1 MFRQS
6 HVSTYW
12 FPSILEWKFC
22 PAACSSTLAP
32 RDVVALDFLPAFLL
46 FWLNCWDLSRRVDK
60 APAEVRSPCWE
71 RRPDLSIQRLQ
82 GPINDPRNHTKPTV
96 VYARKDSDI
105 CVCIHI
111 IYYIILYYI
120 ILYHIILYC
129 TVLYY
134 IISYYIILYHI
145 ILYYIVL
152 FYIML
157 YYIISYYIIY
167 VYYIIDLSIYL
178 SIYLI

>member
-1 MFRQS
+1 M
-6 HVSTYW
+6 
-12 FPSILEWKFC
+12 
-22 PAACSSTLAP
+22 
-32 RDVVALDFLPAFLL
+32 
-46 FWLNCWDLSRRVDK
+46 DK

-134 IISYYIILYHI
+134 IISYYNILYHI

-178 SIYLI
+178 SILSNLSI

>member
-1 MFRQS
+1 MVPLVPCLMFRQS

-96 VYARKDSDI
+96 VYARKDCYM
-105 CVCIHI
+105 CVYT
-111 IYYIILYYI
+111 YYILYYI

-145 ILYYIVL
+145 ILYCIVL

-157 YYIISYYIIY
+157 YYIILYYISIL
-167 VYYIIDLSIYL
+167 YYR
-178 SIYLI
+178 

>member
-1 MFRQS
+1 M
-6 HVSTYW
+6 
-12 FPSILEWKFC
+12 
-22 PAACSSTLAP
+22 
-32 RDVVALDFLPAFLL
+32 
-46 FWLNCWDLSRRVDK
+46 DK

-120 ILYHIILYC
+120 ILYYIILYYIILYFII
-129 TVLYY
+129 LYY
-134 IISYYIILYHI
+134 LYHVISYYIILYCI
-145 ILYYIVL
+145 ILYYIM
-152 FYIML
+152 YHIIL
-157 YYIISYYIIY
+157 YMYII
-167 VYYIIDLSIYL
+167 L
-178 SIYLI
+178 